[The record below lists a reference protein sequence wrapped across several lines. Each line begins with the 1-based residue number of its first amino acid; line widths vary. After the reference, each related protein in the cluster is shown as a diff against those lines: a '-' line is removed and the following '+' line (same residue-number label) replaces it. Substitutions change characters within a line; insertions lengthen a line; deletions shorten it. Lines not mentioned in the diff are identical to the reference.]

1 MSPDYLGK
9 NIKTKV
15 SKKANLNDSNVD
27 FGWGELYNNSNS
39 NNNNDIQSYNKN
51 YEQLIKPE
59 NISIA
64 LLGTVSSGKS
74 TLLNSIF
81 CQELSQ
87 SSMKRTTMNPYFFI
101 ENDKKFN
108 NLVNPKEINNR
119 ISSINKEIVN
129 KTESGGIQKECTEVV
144 FEVGK
149 IDIDILKNQY
159 VNLIDIPGLNDA
171 QTKNI
176 YFKYLRDNFF
186 KFNIVLFLVDI
197 QSGLNTSDE
206 MDILRL
212 IVSETVRESN
222 ENNRIVYTLVVV
234 NKCDDLQK
242 NPNGKDQLVLVGELQ
257 EMFEQVQNTVKREF
271 ETNGISDCLIDIIP
285 LCGIDSFLYRM
296 IKKHGSNYELKET
309 DIVKIGTA
317 EGGKRFSRK
326 SKEEQLIE
334 IKKIISDN
342 DFVDEMIKMSG
353 FSGLENS
360 LKTFF
365 QSRLNISNKLCI
377 SNIEYNMRFL
387 PHISKKISE
396 ESSIEEI
403 SNIIIEY
410 NNLLMKIKKINDDS
424 YQHKLAIFV
433 SNISRG
439 YGSVV
444 VSLNDVK
451 SIKKYYDNMNE
462 NINKVFFQDCY
473 DTNTYPSYVCDK
485 IISLM
490 KYEFT
495 NSMITIID
503 LVFNMNI
510 LKDIGCFNKSI
521 VSSIFDLI
529 ISNIYEY
536 KTFSFCSREEFNDN
550 IILIV
555 DFFKSVKSEIEDY
568 DFSYFVRFFIINLFE
583 SGIFTSD
590 ELLAKKIFYQRNGEL
605 IIQNYL
611 NFYLSNTNIIKSK
624 IFINGIDDF
633 LLNELDIFYLTI

>member
-1 MSPDYLGK
+1 MSDVRSFFGGK
-9 NIKTKV
+9 KNNFSKKV
-15 SKKANLNDSNVD
+15 SINSTKID
-27 FGWGELYNNSNS
+27 NNSK
-39 NNNNDIQSYNKN
+39 NNDDIQSTNTN
-51 YEQLIKPE
+51 YEPLIKPE
-59 NISIA
+59 NISIG

-101 ENDKKFN
+101 ENDKDFN
-108 NLVNPKEINNR
+108 DLVNPKEINKR
-119 ISSINKEIVN
+119 ISGINKEIVS

-149 IDIDILKNQY
+149 IDIDILKSQY

-171 QTKNI
+171 QTKDI
-176 YFKYLRDNFF
+176 YFNYLRNNFF

-212 IVSETVRESN
+212 IVSETVREFN

-242 NPNGKDQLVLVGELQ
+242 NPNDVSGKDQLVLVGELK
-257 EMFEQVQNTVKREF
+257 EMYDQVQNTVKREF
-271 ETNGISDCLIDIIP
+271 EAGGIKNYLIDIIP

-296 IKKHGSNYELKET
+296 IKKHGTNYELKET

-326 SKEEQLIE
+326 TKEEQRLE

-353 FSGLENS
+353 FSGLENT

-365 QSRLNISNKLCI
+365 DNQLNISNELCI
-377 SNIEYNMRFL
+377 SNIQYNMRFF
-387 PHISKKISE
+387 HDICKKITDDA
-396 ESSIEEI
+396 SIDEI

-410 NNLLMKIKKINDDS
+410 KNLLMKIKKIDETA
-424 YQHKLAIFV
+424 YQHRIAIFI

-439 YGSVV
+439 YKNVV
-444 VSLNDVK
+444 MSLNDARN
-451 SIKKYYDNMNE
+451 IKKYYDKMNE
-462 NINKVFFQDCY
+462 NINKVFFPDCY
-473 DTNTYPSYVCDK
+473 DINVYPSYVSDK

-495 NSMITIID
+495 NSMISTDDI
-503 LVFNMNI
+503 VFNMNI
-510 LKDIGCFNKSI
+510 LKDIGCFNKLV

-536 KTFSFCSREEFNDN
+536 KTFSFGTREEFNDN

-555 DFFKSVKSEIEDY
+555 DFFKSVKNEIGNY

-590 ELLAKKIFYQRNGEL
+590 ELLAKKILYQRNCEL

-611 NFYLSNTNIIKSK
+611 NFYLSNNSSIIKSK
-624 IFINGIDDF
+624 IFINGVDTL
-633 LLNELDIFYLTI
+633 LLNELDLFYLSSF

>member
-1 MSPDYLGK
+1 MSDVRSFFGGSK
-9 NIKTKV
+9 NKFSKKV
-15 SKKANLNDSNVD
+15 SINSTKIDNSSKNND
-27 FGWGELYNNSNS
+27 
-39 NNNNDIQSYNKN
+39 DIQSTNTN
-51 YEQLIKPE
+51 YEPLVKPE

-108 NLVNPKEINNR
+108 DLINPMEINKR
-119 ISSINKEIVN
+119 ISCINKEIVS

-176 YFKYLRDNFF
+176 YFKYLQDNFF
-186 KFNIVLFLVDI
+186 KFNIILFLVDI

-212 IVSETVRESN
+212 IVSETIREFN
-222 ENNRIVYTLVVV
+222 ENQRIVYTLVVV

-242 NPNGKDQLVLVGELQ
+242 NPNDVSGKNQLVLIGELK
-257 EMFEQVQNTVKREF
+257 EMYDQVQNTVKREF
-271 ETNGISDCLIDIIP
+271 EAGGIKDCLIDIIP

-296 IKKHGSNYELKET
+296 IKKHGSNYQLKET

-326 SKEEQLIE
+326 TKEEQLIE

-353 FSGLENS
+353 FSGLENV
-360 LKTFF
+360 LKAFF
-365 QSRLNISNKLCI
+365 DNQLNISNKLCV
-377 SNIEYNMRFL
+377 SNIEYNMGFFSD
-387 PHISKKISE
+387 ICKKITE
-396 ESSIEEI
+396 EASIEEI

-410 NNLLMKIKKINDDS
+410 KNLLMKIKKIDEIA
-424 YQHKLAIFV
+424 YQHRIAILI
-433 SNISRG
+433 SNISNG
-439 YGSVV
+439 YKNVIM
-444 VSLNDVK
+444 SLNDVK
-451 SIKKYYDNMNE
+451 NIKKYYDNMNE
-462 NINKVFFQDCY
+462 NINKVFFPECY
-473 DTNTYPSYVCDK
+473 ETYIYPKYVVDK
-485 IISLM
+485 ITMLI
-490 KYEFT
+490 KDKFT
-495 NSMITIID
+495 NSMISIADII
-503 LVFNMNI
+503 FNMNI
-510 LKDIGCFNKSI
+510 LKDIGCFNKLI
-521 VSSIFDLI
+521 VSNIFDLM

-536 KTFSFCSREEFNDN
+536 KTFSFGTREEFDDN
-550 IILIV
+550 IKLIV
-555 DFFKSVKSEIEDY
+555 DFFNSVKNEIENY

-590 ELLAKKIFYQRNGEL
+590 ELLAKKILYQRNCEL

-611 NFYLSNTNIIKSK
+611 NFYLSKNRHIIKSK
-624 IFINGIDDF
+624 IFINGVDT
-633 LLNELDIFYLTI
+633 LSLNELDLFYLINTTF